1 MYAVDDP
8 RVPIQLLNSERGSVS
23 LDAQDWVWQHSS
35 SKGTARLV
43 LLAIADKANGADCSA
58 YAGTTM
64 LVRRTNAARSSV
76 VVAVDKLIEAGELA
90 VVDGRRG
97 PKGETVY
104 SLPQACGHRRSTEEG
119 GPKSGPVQ
127 NPDPS
132 ENRTPG
138 GPETRPLRSEIRT
151 PTGPKSG
158 PHNAVNAEKPSR
170 TQRGA
175 QASENDS
182 QVAPIDTDGFALTD
196 AMRRWAIETFGNALD
211 IDYETAQFIDH
222 HRAEG
227 RRRNNWPA
235 EWQKWMRRS
244 AKWASERAN
253 RPPLR
258 SVSGSGQ
265 HTTDGQPRKGAA
277 ERTADLFAE
286 ILAEEAAQ

>member
-1 MYAVDDP
+1 M
-8 RVPIQLLNSERGSVS
+8 S

-64 LVRRTNAARSSV
+64 LVRRANAARSSV
-76 VVAVDKLIEAGELA
+76 VVAVDKLIEAGELLI
-90 VVDGRRG
+90 VDGRKG

-104 SLPQACGHRRSTEEG
+104 SLPKARGHRRSTEEG

-132 ENRTPG
+132 ENRTP
-138 GPETRPLRSEIRT
+138 PVREPDPHRSENRT

-170 TQRGA
+170 THKEGR
-175 QASENDS
+175 ASGQDD
-182 QVAPIDTDGFALTD
+182 QLAPIDADGFALTD
-196 AMRRWAIETFGNALD
+196 SMRRWAIDTFGNALD
-211 IDYETAQFIDH
+211 VGYETAQFIDH

-244 AKWASERAN
+244 AKWASERPT
-253 RPPLR
+253 RSHLR
-258 SVSGSGQ
+258 AVSGNSAPG
-265 HTTDGQPRKGAA
+265 HQPWQPYDDSVYH
-277 ERTADLFAE
+277 ADTGF
-286 ILAEEAAQ
+286 